1 MRYTKI
7 AFLPV
12 DNANMT
18 FIKLN
23 DEKET
28 TILYDMF
35 IREKATDPNDKTY
48 DVLQY
53 LKDNL
58 KLIQTV
64 YILLMYLF
72 YLIMMMIILEVLK
85 TTFTQGI

>member
-1 MRYTKI
+1 MSYTKI

-12 DNANMT
+12 DNGNMT

-23 DEKET
+23 DVNET
-28 TILYDMF
+28 TILYDMY
-35 IREKATDPNDKTY
+35 IREKATNPNDKTF

-58 KLIQTV
+58 KTDSKGRHFV
-64 YILLMYLF
+64 DVFILW
-72 YLIMMMIILEVLK
+72 V
-85 TTFTQGI
+85 